1 MTSELLFSQRKDRE
15 DPEETEQ
22 DRLTELNS
30 ITSVLFAVTVAP
42 ETDSVGEK
50 QTVLYLPQDNK
61 GPREE
66 NTAVVGNECY
76 VYYGMLLLHLLLQ
89 ESNIFSLKKVYM
101 GCFQNTFTL
110 SGNLASAFVLVF
122 DLKMANQFN

>member
-1 MTSELLFSQRKDRE
+1 MTSELPFSQRKDRE

-42 ETDSVGEK
+42 ETNSVGEK
-50 QTVLYLPQDNK
+50 QMVLHLQQNK
-61 GPREE
+61 KCTMDG
-66 NTAVVGNECY
+66 NTAVAGNECC

-89 ESNIFSLKKVYM
+89 ESNIFSLKTVYL
-101 GCFQNTFTL
+101 GYFQNTLHIIRKF
-110 SGNLASAFVLVF
+110 SFRFCFSF
-122 DLKMANQFN
+122 